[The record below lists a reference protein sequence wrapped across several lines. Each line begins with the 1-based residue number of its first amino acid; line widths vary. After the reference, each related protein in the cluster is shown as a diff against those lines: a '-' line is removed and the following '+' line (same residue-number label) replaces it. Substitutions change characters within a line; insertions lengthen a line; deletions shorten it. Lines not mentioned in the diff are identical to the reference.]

1 MYIPGARALYQHT
14 VLGLRVAKHHDF
26 DEVA

>member
-1 MYIPGARALYQHT
+1 MYIPGERAMYPDT
-14 VLGLRVAKHHDF
+14 VLGVRVAKHHDF